1 MRAGVKGNTASP
13 PTLARRVVLALLLAF
28 AVIFALNLA
37 AIYWQVSGQ
46 AGVDARL
53 RTRAQTLLAA
63 VDGAASASEA
73 HAIAAA
79 VRAILNSSTGS
90 VTMPGNPR
98 AQRQGGVLV
107 LLADA
112 APVAEAGAEAA
123 AEAAAE
129 ALHEG
134 RTLRVVRAAS
144 ARWLVTI
151 GEEKPG
157 AGLLLLKISRDMGS
171 YLLVSFVLVL
181 VAIRLAVTRGLRP
194 LRQLSTAITTRGP
207 DDLHPLGVNPVYA
220 ELTPLA
226 GAIDRLLAQLRGKL
240 ETERGFVQDAAHELR
255 TPLAVIAA
263 QARVLAATSGGPA
276 RLDAERDMDRAIE
289 RASRLIRQLLA
300 LAQVDSAPAH
310 EARLVDVALAVRHEL
325 ALLAPAAMARGMEL
339 SFDSPDVLMHALDV
353 PALQS
358 LEQNLL
364 ANAISYA
371 GEGAQVVVGLG
382 VHGDILVLSVAD
394 DGPGIAP
401 AQHSEVFERFRRGS
415 GIEAPGSGLGLAIV
429 RQAAARMKG
438 TVRLAPGLG
447 GKGCAF
453 VTELPGAGSRS
464 GSATADAS
472 HAKSTTC

>member
-37 AIYWQVSGQ
+37 AIYWQVTGQ

-53 RTRAQTLLAA
+53 RARAQTLLAA

-79 VRAILNSSTGS
+79 VRAILNPSTGS

-112 APVAEAGAEAA
+112 APVAQ
-123 AEAAAE
+123 AAAE

-194 LRQLSTAITTRGP
+194 LRQLSKAITARGP

-240 ETERGFVQDAAHELR
+240 ETERGFVQDAAHELH
-255 TPLAVIAA
+255 TPLAVISA
-263 QARVLAATSGGPA
+263 QARVLAATPGGPA
-276 RLDAERDMDRAIE
+276 RFDAERDMDRAIE
-289 RASRLIRQLLA
+289 RASRLIHQLLA

-325 ALLAPAAMARGMEL
+325 ALLAPAAMARGVEL

-358 LEQNLL
+358 IVQNLL

-382 VHGDILVLSVAD
+382 VRGDILVLSVAD

-415 GIEAPGSGLGLAIV
+415 GIDAPGSGLGLAIV

-453 VTELPGAGSRS
+453 VTELPRAGSRS

-472 HAKSTTC
+472 HSKSTTC

>member
-1 MRAGVKGNTASP
+1 MRAGVKGDTASP

-37 AIYWQVSGQ
+37 AIYWQVTGQ

-79 VRAILNSSTGS
+79 VRAILNPSTGS

-98 AQRQGGVLV
+98 DQRQGGVLV

-112 APVAEAGAEAA
+112 APV

-151 GEEKPG
+151 GEETPG

-194 LRQLSTAITTRGP
+194 LRQLSKAITTRGP

-263 QARVLAATSGGPA
+263 QARVLAATPGGPA

-358 LEQNLL
+358 LVQNLL

-453 VTELPGAGSRS
+453 VTELPGAGSH
-464 GSATADAS
+464 GPA
-472 HAKSTTC
+472 

>member
-1 MRAGVKGNTASP
+1 MRASVKGNTASP

-112 APVAEAGAEAA
+112 APVAEAA

-194 LRQLSTAITTRGP
+194 LRQLSKAITTRGP

-263 QARVLAATSGGPA
+263 QARVLAATPGGPA

-358 LEQNLL
+358 IVQNLL

-453 VTELPGAGSRS
+453 VTELPGAGSH
-464 GSATADAS
+464 GPA
-472 HAKSTTC
+472 